1 MAKTFARIFKSNK
14 DSNELLAIIGSQE
27 AQTKVG
33 LHVPTSVASIDVAAA
48 DLKNWKPL
56 VARVFKGIVNERE
69 LTLIPDKVKS
79 FDGIE
84 IATTEL
90 QSFKL
95 DDFGPDF
102 KLKELNVKANTP
114 LRVFAYDM
122 TDPEISIIHEENKA
136 RTKYYVEPDYFE
148 WIQRNLL
155 NKLIKGIALIGKP
168 GTGKSTDAIA
178 AVKSLGGICL
188 TKQLSAGLMEND
200 VFVNVKPN
208 GALTKFT
215 DKIAR
220 GEKLTESE
228 AETYELLVKS
238 SAGFIEVEEI
248 IMLAIRLNC
257 PALLDEAAYA
267 NAALL
272 SKFNVLTDGT
282 VSFLYNGVSYKLPD
296 NFFLFFTWN
305 PGDEGTNDIPNALK
319 TRFPVF
325 IVPPLDVRTH
335 RERVQS
341 FSKSELGIEELNP
354 VFIDALFHFGNKI
367 EQDQN
372 KMKHNGGS
380 FTLRATQM
388 LCATIFHKKLSKKEF
403 MFELKSKFVNPLW
416 GTNFENTF
424 AIDDMLNNSEYKP
437 SIDGLYKAYE
447 SSAVGLESDDKPK
460 KLPSLASLFKLAE
473 TEEEISI
480 EGLTDAVDELDD
492 YFSDSEVE

>member
-1 MAKTFARIFKSNK
+1 MAKTFARIFKSVQ

-27 AQTKVG
+27 AQTMVA
-33 LHVPTSVASIDVAAA
+33 LNVPTAVASIDVPAAS
-48 DLKNWKPL
+48 LKNWKPL
-56 VARVFKGIVNERE
+56 VARVFRGFVDEKE
-69 LTLIPDKVKS
+69 LTLIPEKVKS
-79 FDGIE
+79 FNGVE
-84 IATTEL
+84 VATNDLE
-90 QSFKL
+90 SFKL

-102 KLKELNVKANTP
+102 TLKQLSVKANTP
-114 LRVFAYDM
+114 QRVFSYDM
-122 TDPEISIIHEENKA
+122 TIPEIAVIHEENKA
-136 RTKYYVEPDYFE
+136 RTKYYVEPEYFE
-148 WIQRNLL
+148 WIQRNLQ

-208 GALTKFT
+208 GMLTRYT
-215 DKIAR
+215 EKIAR
-220 GEKLTESE
+220 GDKLTDEEQS
-228 AETYELLVKS
+228 TYDLLVKAS
-238 SAGFIEVEEI
+238 NGFIEVEEI

-319 TRFPVF
+319 TRFPVL
-325 IVPPLDVRTH
+325 IVPPLDVKTH
-335 RERVQS
+335 RERIQA
-341 FSKSELGIEELNP
+341 FAKSELGIEEINP
-354 VFIDALFHFGNKI
+354 VFVDSLFNFGNKV

-388 LCATIFHKKLSKKEF
+388 LCSTIFDKKLNKKEF
-403 MFELKSKFVNPLW
+403 MYELKSKFVNPLW

-424 AIDDMLNNSEYKP
+424 AIDDMLNSSEYKP
-437 SIDGLYKAYE
+437 FIEGIYKAYE
-447 SSAVGLESDDKPK
+447 SAAVGLDSDSEPK
-460 KLPSLASLFKLAE
+460 KLPSLASLFKLADAE
-473 TEEEISI
+473 DEISI
-480 EGLTDAVDELDD
+480 DGLTTDIDELDD
-492 YFSDSEVE
+492 YFADSEVK